1 MQKLHQV
8 FIGCPFSRAIRK
20 NYDALKKELEDETPL
35 HLILADTVALTST
48 DYLLEHITTL
58 IRESA
63 ACLFDASGGNP
74 NVSLEVGIAHALP
87 AEFLI
92 TLYTRKPRQQK
103 IAEEALAKEGE
114 VKPIISDLQGR
125 NRVEYKTYSSL
136 KDQIVKRY
144 LNKLPYVK
152 RWTDFKSRNSG
163 PLAALCAL
171 ASLPCSM
178 AQASWPMTCSVSY
191 PTRNSWWSSPEERVA
206 YTIQSSNRDQQR
218 AGNSGVGL

>member
-1 MQKLHQV
+1 M
-8 FIGCPFSRAIRK
+8 
-20 NYDALKKELEDETPL
+20 KKELEEETPL

-136 KDQIVKRY
+136 KDQLVKRY
-144 LNKLPYVK
+144 LNKLPYMK
-152 RWTDFKSRNSG
+152 RWTDFKSRNATLSPHALRVFQELRASG
-163 PLAALCAL
+163 RTVRPRVIAMLDGTGIVADDLLRQLSDAKLL
-171 ASLPCSM
+171 VVKSGRKGGIY
-178 AQASWPMTCSVSY
+178 Y
-191 PTRNSWWSSPEERVA
+191 P
-206 YTIQSSNRDQQR
+206 IK
-218 AGNSGVGL
+218 

>member
-8 FIGCPFSRAIRK
+8 FIGCPFLRAIRK

-136 KDQIVKRY
+136 KNQIVKRY
-144 LNKLPYVK
+144 LNKLPYMK
-152 RWTDFKSRNSG
+152 RWTDFKSRNTTLSPHAVRVFQELGASG
-163 PLAALCAL
+163 RTVRPRGSC
-171 ASLPCSM
+171 
-178 AQASWPMTCSVSY
+178 QA
-191 PTRNSWWSSPEERVA
+191 E
-206 YTIQSSNRDQQR
+206 
-218 AGNSGVGL
+218 